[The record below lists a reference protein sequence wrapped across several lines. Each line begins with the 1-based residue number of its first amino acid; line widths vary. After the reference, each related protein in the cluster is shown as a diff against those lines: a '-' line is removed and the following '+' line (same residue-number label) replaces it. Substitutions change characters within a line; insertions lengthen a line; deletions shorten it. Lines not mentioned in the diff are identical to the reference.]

1 MIRDPHS
8 KEEKAFRCFL
18 RESRKALGLTQADLA
33 GRLGVPQSFVS
44 KYESGERLLTFIETL
59 TILGELGVS
68 IDEAISHIP
77 TPSNATQS

>member
-8 KEEKAFRCFL
+8 EEEKAFRRFL
-18 RESRKALGLTQADLA
+18 RDSRKALGLTQADLA

-77 TPSNATQS
+77 APTNAAES